1 MNENNRIRK
10 RKRFIPEDELEQMKV
25 IKKKR
30 EKKE

>member
-1 MNENNRIRK
+1 MRK
-10 RKRFIPEDELEQMKV
+10 KKRFIPEDELEQMKL